1 MMLDVDGV
9 EFRYRSTSVLDDV
22 SFSVERGE
30 VLSILGPNGVGKT
43 TLLKCINGI
52 LRARKGTVLVDEES
66 LTSMPRPEV
75 AKRVGYVAQRS
86 DTGRV
91 TVFESVLLGRKPYIR
106 WDISKDD
113 VRKAGEMIDRLGLAQ
128 ISMKYVEEISGGEF
142 QKVQIARAL
151 VQEPKVLLLDEPTS
165 NLDLCNQCR
174 IMSSVREMVR
184 KNEIS
189 AIQTMHDLN
198 LANRYSDRFLLLKGG
213 RIFAAGGVEVISPET
228 IEEVYGIPVFVEIFR
243 GQPMVIPA

>member
-1 MMLDVDGV
+1 MLDVDGV

-198 LANRYSDRFLLLKGG
+198 LAIRYSDRFLLLKGG

>member
-1 MMLDVDGV
+1 MLDVDGV

>member
-1 MMLDVDGV
+1 M
-9 EFRYRSTSVLDDV
+9 
-22 SFSVERGE
+22 
-30 VLSILGPNGVGKT
+30 
-43 TLLKCINGI
+43 
-52 LRARKGTVLVDEES
+52 LVDEES

-165 NLDLCNQCR
+165 NLDLCNQPHYVLGQR
-174 IMSSVREMVR
+174 NGEKERDIGDTDDARSEPG
-184 KNEIS
+184 
-189 AIQTMHDLN
+189 
-198 LANRYSDRFLLLKGG
+198 YSLLDRFLLLKE
-213 RIFAAGGVEVISPET
+213 AGSLRPGWKWIS
-228 IEEVYGIPVFVEIFR
+228 R
-243 GQPMVIPA
+243 DH

>member
-52 LRARKGTVLVDEES
+52 LRARKGTVLVEEES

-198 LANRYSDRFLLLKGG
+198 LAIRYSDRFLLLKGG

-243 GQPMVIPA
+243 GQPMVIPV